1 MKTKNAFAFRNF
13 DEQRILSR
21 PYFRQ
26 FRADCHVEDGLTDEE
41 ILQSL
46 DATDDDSF
54 DKLEQK
60 LQTVKKAYEQLDFF
74 YRFIWRHLE
83 NRVDQYNKSK
93 AEKIGVSVLELV
105 TYQANQRPAPVNDY
119 AIAQLR
125 CRDLMKKFQK
135 FYYELEDKIEK
146 RYRAEFAARLK
157 KLRQAAGL
165 TQKQLGDIIQISP
178 QGFSM
183 YEAARR
189 EPTITSLFRLAKIL
203 PIDKLL
209 GQA

>member
-46 DATDDDSF
+46 DAADDDSF
-54 DKLEQK
+54 DELEQK

-74 YRFIWRHLE
+74 RHFIWRHTE
-83 NRVDQYNKSK
+83 NRLDQYNKHK
-93 AEKIGVSVLELV
+93 AKKYGVNVAELSSV
-105 TYQANQRPAPVNDY
+105 TRPAPVLNY
-119 AIAQLR
+119 TIANFR
-125 CRDLMKKFQK
+125 CRDLMKKFQT